1 MIHVSSLYEEL
12 APYLEQQE
20 EHPAR
25 APWRG
30 DPALL
35 GFIWQTA
42 WLNSL
47 PRRAAA
53 CAGELIAVGV
63 VDVLPRCLS
72 SAYLFWDPALSW
84 LALGKLT
91 ALKEIAW
98 VQAAGARCP
107 MLRSYHMVRSAAWRR
122 GRPLLHPGTA
132 VCLHMAALSMHAE
145 GNAILKSCSVSLAR

>member
-1 MIHVSSLYEEL
+1 M
-12 APYLEQQE
+12 
-20 EHPAR
+20 
-25 APWRG
+25 
-30 DPALL
+30 
-35 GFIWQTA
+35 
-42 WLNSL
+42 NSL
-47 PRRAAA
+47 LRRVPA

-107 MLRSYHMVRSAAWRR
+107 ALRSYHMVRSAACWR
-122 GRPLLHPGTA
+122 GRPSCMLAPQSGIWQRSPCMLRAMRSQHHALH
-132 VCLHMAALSMHAE
+132 CLQGEAMHQR
-145 GNAILKSCSVSLAR
+145 N

>member
-1 MIHVSSLYEEL
+1 MAWLSSLL
-12 APYLEQQE
+12 R
-20 EHPAR
+20 R
-25 APWRG
+25 AP
-30 DPALL
+30 
-35 GFIWQTA
+35 
-42 WLNSL
+42 
-47 PRRAAA
+47 A

-107 MLRSYHMVRSAAWRR
+107 ALRSYHMVRSAAFRR
-122 GRPLLHPGTA
+122 GRALLHPGTA
-132 VCLHMAALSMHAE
+132 VCLHMAALCMQAE
-145 GNAILKSCSVSLAR
+145 GNAISMPSSALLAR